1 MSNYSLFLKYASAR
15 IREEDILCRSN
26 CTGDCVLNTLVPE
39 YPPETCL
46 PSWSLCPDTKIPRRC
61 DAISYCNTNYNGYIS
76 EFPGNLCIPLFV
88 FRNAKDSIVP
98 STSSPS
104 TSPSISPSTSPSISP
119 TTTPTGPTT
128 TPTGP
133 TTTPPGP
140 TTTPT
145 GPTTTPTGP
154 TMTHSSSPTS
164 HVTMASLVVVPES
177 NTSIIWIPLVVLL
190 CTLVV
195 VILYLIKRRKNGGSK
210 REKESKTNVIDV
222 VDDEFVGIKE

>member
-133 TTTPPGP
+133 T
-140 TTTPT
+140 
-145 GPTTTPTGP
+145 
-154 TMTHSSSPTS
+154 MTHSSSPTS

>member
-104 TSPSISPSTSPSISP
+104 TSSPSTSPSISPSTSPSIS
-119 TTTPTGPTT
+119 
-128 TPTGP
+128 
-133 TTTPPGP
+133 P